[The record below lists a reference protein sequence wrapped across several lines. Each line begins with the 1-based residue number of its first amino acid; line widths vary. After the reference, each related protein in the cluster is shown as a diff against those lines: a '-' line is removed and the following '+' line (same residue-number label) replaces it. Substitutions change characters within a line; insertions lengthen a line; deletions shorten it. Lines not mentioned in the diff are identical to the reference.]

1 MERWNLYTTGDNH
14 RKINACIYLINM
26 RNQHDWLEIYKQ
38 HKNLQ
43 SDYRLAMHWNIHRSR
58 ISKYKSGVLHLEL
71 ERILTIADTLQ
82 IDPMEVI
89 VSIEFSRPKTS
100 LENEVLKR
108 HYFEAMKKTIA
119 LRMARVHS
127 GYGFKKR

>member
-1 MERWNLYTTGDNH
+1 
-14 RKINACIYLINM
+14 
-26 RNQHDWLEIYKQ
+26 
-38 HKNLQ
+38 
-43 SDYRLAMHWNIHRSR
+43 MHWNIHRSR

-71 ERILTIADTLQ
+71 ERILMIADTLQ

-100 LENEVLKR
+100 IENEILKR
-108 HYFEAMKKTIA
+108 HYFEAMKKTIT

>member
-1 MERWNLYTTGDNH
+1 
-14 RKINACIYLINM
+14 M
-26 RNQHDWLEIYKQ
+26 RNQHDWIEIYKQ

-43 SDYRLAMHWNIHRSR
+43 SDYRLAMIWGVHRSR

-71 ERILTIADTLQ
+71 EKVLLIAETLQ
-82 IDPMEVI
+82 IDPLEVI